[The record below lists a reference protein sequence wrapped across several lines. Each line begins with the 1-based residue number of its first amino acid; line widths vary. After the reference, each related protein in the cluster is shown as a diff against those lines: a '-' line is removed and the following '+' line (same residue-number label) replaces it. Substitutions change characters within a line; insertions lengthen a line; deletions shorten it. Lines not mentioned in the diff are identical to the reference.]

1 MLGVGRDGFLWLKN
15 GLGISL
21 NPTLNIGWA
30 LTKMCATVAAGGDR
44 GERGGGQVE
53 HDPALL
59 PRHLHA
65 QLQEDHRRRLP
76 REAPQVRRA
85 KRSI

>member
-1 MLGVGRDGFLWLKN
+1 
-15 GLGISL
+15 
-21 NPTLNIGWA
+21 
-30 LTKMCATVAAGGDR
+30 MCATVAAGGDR

-59 PRHLHA
+59 PRHLHP

-76 REAPQVRRA
+76 REASQVRRVKQEGNGPIDSQA
-85 KRSI
+85 NIANLT